1 MPHRLHYRKPLTSLS
16 TYIKFCSR
24 TLAVDDQSEETVPRL
39 KSVWSLVRNALGE
52 PLPAYQEL
60 TIAGDRCRSGE
71 DFDSEVEENIDELDE
86 NLVRCPSKGRER
98 GYHEAEPNDG
108 INRLKTRMT
117 NAHSPSSK
125 EVDLKHQLPGLLRPP
140 VGDLWDSVEVE
151 EVAKHG
157 TLPTSKDKDQVAHKL
172 TTSASR
178 GSTLYRG
185 SLTPLPSC
193 IPPTPLNHYRPHDYV
208 FRKYLD
214 DQHGIRYAYAARFS
228 RSMKK
233 LEFHK
238 HGDHKWSH
246 NDLSR
251 VDDFINFWASRD
263 LKVSARAGGKKKE
276 SGTAWRGKN
285 DSLTA
290 PTNHATVGDVE
301 DSSYIRGQTPEVDSD
316 DGTTDIS
323 TLESEDAVINKSTND
338 PISSNKPDNQ
348 LTAEIRAPLWIRAMD
363 ADLKGDY
370 ATADKLFQVIRNLR
384 TI

>member
-1 MPHRLHYRKPLTSLS
+1 MLPLTSLS

-285 DSLTA
+285 DPLTA

>member
-1 MPHRLHYRKPLTSLS
+1 MQHRLHYRKPLTPLS
-16 TYIKFCSR
+16 TYIKFRPR
-24 TLAVDDQSEETVPRL
+24 TLAVDDQSEETFPRL
-39 KSVWSLVRNALGE
+39 KSMWSLVRNALGE

-60 TIAGDRCRSGE
+60 TIAGDRCRRGE

-285 DSLTA
+285 DPLTA

>member
-86 NLVRCPSKGRER
+86 NLVRCPS
-98 GYHEAEPNDG
+98 N
-108 INRLKTRMT
+108 
-117 NAHSPSSK
+117 SK

-172 TTSASR
+172 TTGSLTPPEKSRALGSSRWLGSSPKRVSDASKGLGILRVFSSGARILPKGQLSLAQRPMGLAYASNNGMWRNLQSASR

-276 SGTAWRGKN
+276 SGTAWRG
-285 DSLTA
+285 TFRF
-290 PTNHATVGDVE
+290 E
-301 DSSYIRGQTPEVDSD
+301 
-316 DGTTDIS
+316 
-323 TLESEDAVINKSTND
+323 
-338 PISSNKPDNQ
+338 
-348 LTAEIRAPLWIRAMD
+348 
-363 ADLKGDY
+363 
-370 ATADKLFQVIRNLR
+370 
-384 TI
+384 

>member
-71 DFDSEVEENIDELDE
+71 DSTQ
-86 NLVRCPSKGRER
+86 RGRER

-172 TTSASR
+172 TTVRCLLGMRQAYPTNGLYAAVIPPSIGLDRVQQLSSTPTMYSLSTPTTFCMEIHFALRRDSAVVHNSQTR
-178 GSTLYRG
+178 IRITEQTLALLNKNSSLYGNNPLAG
-185 SLTPLPSC
+185 SLRIGQQQRQSAIASVNYDMWLPQER
-193 IPPTPLNHYRPHDYV
+193 N
-208 FRKYLD
+208 
-214 DQHGIRYAYAARFS
+214 S
-228 RSMKK
+228 RT
-233 LEFHK
+233 FT
-238 HGDHKWSH
+238 
-246 NDLSR
+246 
-251 VDDFINFWASRD
+251 RD
-263 LKVSARAGGKKKE
+263 LQGI
-276 SGTAWRGKN
+276 T
-285 DSLTA
+285 
-290 PTNHATVGDVE
+290 
-301 DSSYIRGQTPEVDSD
+301 SD
-316 DGTTDIS
+316 LGV
-323 TLESEDAVINKSTND
+323 L
-338 PISSNKPDNQ
+338 Q
-348 LTAEIRAPLWIRAMD
+348 MD
-363 ADLKGDY
+363 
-370 ATADKLFQVIRNLR
+370 
-384 TI
+384 